1 MSDGMPRKAFY
12 KVGEVCQI
20 TDTQPYV
27 LRFWESEFPQLAP
40 KKSRTGQRL
49 YRRKDVDLVLQIK
62 KLLYEE
68 GFTIAAAR
76 QKLGMGDGQGALDDL
91 FDVAPA
97 DEPPRLVE
105 RPRPVASVLNS
116 VTSRLEEILDI
127 MAATDRRLQDKR

>member
-1 MSDGMPRKAFY
+1 M
-12 KVGEVCQI
+12 
-20 TDTQPYV
+20 
-27 LRFWESEFPQLAP
+27 
-40 KKSRTGQRL
+40 
-49 YRRKDVDLVLQIK
+49 LQIK